1 MKHIFR
7 YLGVTLLLA
16 GIISACSPEK
26 ITHPSEAG
34 IPSATQIEPVISVD
48 QEINQVT
55 FALPAGTKGLIPVW
69 LFQDKTGDWTQ
80 YSAQNGLKKIFTT
93 AGDYSVRMHL
103 MNSNGMSPDFVQ
115 KTFHIDNTIMNF
127 DKYNTMLTGGSQK
140 EWRIDNSVAGHM
152 GCGPSG
158 TSGTEWWSANPD
170 DKKDWGVY
178 DNRMTFVLEGNVYQF
193 DPGAAGTIYVNTGIS
208 SEPYGS
214 HNTNDGNDYLY
225 PVEAQTAEWSWEVD
239 GEDLYLILPANT
251 YWPYYANV
259 DFIANPRFKVE
270 SISTKSADLVIDN
283 GEIAWHFTIT
293 SGAAEVKFNGFNYNH
308 EANLWK
314 PVDTEGAHSYSFFYA
329 PGWTQIADPEVSCA
343 GGKYTFSLPSATSE
357 QWQAQC
363 FIIPTTDLPL
373 SAATNYDF
381 SCILNSSTDIK
392 KVTLKLTDTTND
404 GNFLF
409 TENVNLTAFEDY
421 VFYLSDLPGI
431 DAAAVKMVFDFG
443 GNPDNTEVS
452 VSNIVLK
459 DHAIDDGT
467 VLPSVPEDP
476 VAGPEEYK
484 YDSEA
489 NLWKAADAAHSYSFF
504 YAPSWSQLPDPE
516 VENNG
521 NEYLLKL
528 PSATFAQWQAQ
539 FHIIPDNPVALES
552 SKSYDFSVV
561 LNSTTDIRAVTLKLT
576 ENGNDDN
583 FLFTENVNLTAFEDY
598 IFDLSDLPGIDAA
611 AVKMVFD
618 FGGNPDNTEISVSNI
633 VLKDHAIDDGTV
645 LPSVPEDPVAGPEE
659 YKYDSEANLWKAADA
674 AHSYSFFYAP
684 SWSQLPDP
692 EVENNGNEYLLKLPS
707 ATFAQW
713 QAQFHIIPDNP
724 VALESSKSYDFS
736 VVLNSTT
743 DIRAVTLK
751 LTENGNDDNFL
762 FTENVNLTA
771 FEDYI
776 FDLSDLPG
784 IDAAAVKMVF
794 DFGGNPDNTEVTI
807 KRIVLKD
814 HAIDDGTHK
823 GGASGENPG
832 GGLDTSGTDI
842 WDNAKVSYTWWYSM
856 ADWSGTLTPEIS
868 TISNGWKVV
877 IPAGI
882 GGSEWQGQTHFTLDA
897 PAYAAKKYDF
907 CVTLN
912 SSAACTCTVK
922 LAWEGNDKDHAFF
935 YDGNVALSAYEDFQY
950 IQSGVSPDADY
961 DKLALFIDLGRT
973 PAGAE
978 VEIKDIH
985 LYEH

>member
-314 PVDTEGAHSYSFFYA
+314 PVDAEGAHSYSFFYA

-618 FGGNPDNTEISVSNI
+618 FGGNPDNTE
-633 VLKDHAIDDGTV
+633 
-645 LPSVPEDPVAGPEE
+645 
-659 YKYDSEANLWKAADA
+659 
-674 AHSYSFFYAP
+674 
-684 SWSQLPDP
+684 
-692 EVENNGNEYLLKLPS
+692 
-707 ATFAQW
+707 
-713 QAQFHIIPDNP
+713 
-724 VALESSKSYDFS
+724 
-736 VVLNSTT
+736 
-743 DIRAVTLK
+743 
-751 LTENGNDDNFL
+751 
-762 FTENVNLTA
+762 
-771 FEDYI
+771 
-776 FDLSDLPG
+776 
-784 IDAAAVKMVF
+784 
-794 DFGGNPDNTEVTI
+794 VTI

-897 PAYAAKKYDF
+897 PASAAKKYDF

>member
-214 HNTNDGNDYLY
+214 HNTNDGKDYLY

-239 GEDLYLILPANT
+239 GEDLYLVLPANT

-314 PVDTEGAHSYSFFYA
+314 PVDAEGAHSYSFFYA

-467 VLPSVPEDP
+467 VLPSVPEEP

-504 YAPSWSQLPDPE
+504 YAPSWSQLPNPE

-539 FHIIPDNPVALES
+539 FHIIPDSPVALES

-561 LNSTTDIRAVTLKLT
+561 LNSTTDIKAVTLKLT

-583 FLFTENVNLTAFEDY
+583 FLFTENVNL
-598 IFDLSDLPGIDAA
+598 S
-611 AVKMVFD
+611 
-618 FGGNPDNTEISVSNI
+618 
-633 VLKDHAIDDGTV
+633 
-645 LPSVPEDPVAGPEE
+645 
-659 YKYDSEANLWKAADA
+659 
-674 AHSYSFFYAP
+674 
-684 SWSQLPDP
+684 
-692 EVENNGNEYLLKLPS
+692 
-707 ATFAQW
+707 
-713 QAQFHIIPDNP
+713 
-724 VALESSKSYDFS
+724 
-736 VVLNSTT
+736 
-743 DIRAVTLK
+743 
-751 LTENGNDDNFL
+751 
-762 FTENVNLTA
+762 A

-897 PAYAAKKYDF
+897 PASAAKKYDF

-922 LAWEGNDKDHAFF
+922 LAWEGNDTDHAFF

>member
-314 PVDTEGAHSYSFFYA
+314 PVDAEGAHSYSFFYA

-392 KVTLKLTDTTND
+392 KVTLKLTDTAND

-443 GNPDNTEVS
+443 GNPDNTEV
-452 VSNIVLK
+452 
-459 DHAIDDGT
+459 
-467 VLPSVPEDP
+467 
-476 VAGPEEYK
+476 
-484 YDSEA
+484 
-489 NLWKAADAAHSYSFF
+489 
-504 YAPSWSQLPDPE
+504 
-516 VENNG
+516 
-521 NEYLLKL
+521 
-528 PSATFAQWQAQ
+528 
-539 FHIIPDNPVALES
+539 
-552 SKSYDFSVV
+552 
-561 LNSTTDIRAVTLKLT
+561 
-576 ENGNDDN
+576 
-583 FLFTENVNLTAFEDY
+583 
-598 IFDLSDLPGIDAA
+598 
-611 AVKMVFD
+611 
-618 FGGNPDNTEISVSNI
+618 SVSNI

-897 PAYAAKKYDF
+897 PASAAKKYDF

-922 LAWEGNDKDHAFF
+922 LAWEGNDTDHAFF

>member
-214 HNTNDGNDYLY
+214 HNTNDGKDYLY

-314 PVDTEGAHSYSFFYA
+314 PVDAEGAHSYSFFYA

-392 KVTLKLTDTTND
+392 KVTLKLTDTAND

-467 VLPSVPEDP
+467 VLPSVPEEP

-583 FLFTENVNLTAFEDY
+583 FLFTENVNL
-598 IFDLSDLPGIDAA
+598 S
-611 AVKMVFD
+611 
-618 FGGNPDNTEISVSNI
+618 
-633 VLKDHAIDDGTV
+633 
-645 LPSVPEDPVAGPEE
+645 
-659 YKYDSEANLWKAADA
+659 
-674 AHSYSFFYAP
+674 
-684 SWSQLPDP
+684 
-692 EVENNGNEYLLKLPS
+692 
-707 ATFAQW
+707 
-713 QAQFHIIPDNP
+713 
-724 VALESSKSYDFS
+724 
-736 VVLNSTT
+736 
-743 DIRAVTLK
+743 
-751 LTENGNDDNFL
+751 
-762 FTENVNLTA
+762 A

-897 PAYAAKKYDF
+897 PASAAKKYDF

-922 LAWEGNDKDHAFF
+922 LAWEGNDTDHAFF

>member
-214 HNTNDGNDYLY
+214 HNTNDGKDYLY

-314 PVDTEGAHSYSFFYA
+314 PVDADGAHSYSFFYA

-443 GNPDNTEVS
+443 GNPDNTEIS

-467 VLPSVPEDP
+467 VLPSVPEEP

-489 NLWKAADAAHSYSFF
+489 NLWKAADAAHSYSFY
-504 YAPSWSQLPDPE
+504 YAPSWSQLPDPD
-516 VENNG
+516 VVNNG

-576 ENGNDDN
+576 D
-583 FLFTENVNLTAFEDY
+583 
-598 IFDLSDLPGIDAA
+598 
-611 AVKMVFD
+611 
-618 FGGNPDNTEISVSNI
+618 VS
-633 VLKDHAIDDGTV
+633 
-645 LPSVPEDPVAGPEE
+645 S
-659 YKYDSEANLWKAADA
+659 
-674 AHSYSFFYAP
+674 
-684 SWSQLPDP
+684 
-692 EVENNGNEYLLKLPS
+692 
-707 ATFAQW
+707 
-713 QAQFHIIPDNP
+713 
-724 VALESSKSYDFS
+724 
-736 VVLNSTT
+736 
-743 DIRAVTLK
+743 
-751 LTENGNDDNFL
+751 DDNFL

-823 GGASGENPG
+823 GGASGDNPG

-897 PAYAAKKYDF
+897 PASAAKKYDF

-912 SSAACTCTVK
+912 SSEACTCTVK
-922 LAWEGNDKDHAFF
+922 LAWEGNDTDHAFF
-935 YDGNVALSAYEDFQY
+935 YDGNVAVSAYEDFQY

>member
-392 KVTLKLTDTTND
+392 KVTLKLTDTAND

-576 ENGNDDN
+576 D
-583 FLFTENVNLTAFEDY
+583 
-598 IFDLSDLPGIDAA
+598 
-611 AVKMVFD
+611 
-618 FGGNPDNTEISVSNI
+618 VS
-633 VLKDHAIDDGTV
+633 
-645 LPSVPEDPVAGPEE
+645 S
-659 YKYDSEANLWKAADA
+659 
-674 AHSYSFFYAP
+674 
-684 SWSQLPDP
+684 
-692 EVENNGNEYLLKLPS
+692 
-707 ATFAQW
+707 
-713 QAQFHIIPDNP
+713 
-724 VALESSKSYDFS
+724 
-736 VVLNSTT
+736 
-743 DIRAVTLK
+743 
-751 LTENGNDDNFL
+751 DDNFL

-897 PAYAAKKYDF
+897 PASAAKKYDF

-912 SSAACTCTVK
+912 SSAACTCSVK

>member
-214 HNTNDGNDYLY
+214 HNTNDGKDYLY

-314 PVDTEGAHSYSFFYA
+314 PVDAEGAHSYSFFYA

-467 VLPSVPEDP
+467 VLPSVPEEP

-516 VENNG
+516 LANNG

-539 FHIIPDNPVALES
+539 FHIIPDS
-552 SKSYDFSVV
+552 
-561 LNSTTDIRAVTLKLT
+561 
-576 ENGNDDN
+576 
-583 FLFTENVNLTAFEDY
+583 
-598 IFDLSDLPGIDAA
+598 
-611 AVKMVFD
+611 
-618 FGGNPDNTEISVSNI
+618 
-633 VLKDHAIDDGTV
+633 
-645 LPSVPEDPVAGPEE
+645 
-659 YKYDSEANLWKAADA
+659 
-674 AHSYSFFYAP
+674 
-684 SWSQLPDP
+684 
-692 EVENNGNEYLLKLPS
+692 
-707 ATFAQW
+707 
-713 QAQFHIIPDNP
+713 P

-897 PAYAAKKYDF
+897 PASAAKKYDF

-922 LAWEGNDKDHAFF
+922 LAWEGNDTDHAFF

>member
-314 PVDTEGAHSYSFFYA
+314 PVDAEGAHSYSFFYA

-392 KVTLKLTDTTND
+392 KVTLKLTDTAND

-467 VLPSVPEDP
+467 VLPSVPEEP

-489 NLWKAADAAHSYSFF
+489 NLWKAADGAHSCTFF
-504 YAPSWSQLPDPE
+504 YAPSWNQLPDPE
-516 VENNG
+516 LANNG

-583 FLFTENVNLTAFEDY
+583 FLFTENVNL
-598 IFDLSDLPGIDAA
+598 S
-611 AVKMVFD
+611 
-618 FGGNPDNTEISVSNI
+618 
-633 VLKDHAIDDGTV
+633 
-645 LPSVPEDPVAGPEE
+645 
-659 YKYDSEANLWKAADA
+659 
-674 AHSYSFFYAP
+674 
-684 SWSQLPDP
+684 
-692 EVENNGNEYLLKLPS
+692 
-707 ATFAQW
+707 
-713 QAQFHIIPDNP
+713 
-724 VALESSKSYDFS
+724 
-736 VVLNSTT
+736 
-743 DIRAVTLK
+743 
-751 LTENGNDDNFL
+751 
-762 FTENVNLTA
+762 A

>member
-314 PVDTEGAHSYSFFYA
+314 PVDAEGAHSYSFFYA

-363 FIIPTTDLPL
+363 FIIPTADLPL

-392 KVTLKLTDTTND
+392 KVTLKLTDTAND

-539 FHIIPDNPVALES
+539 FFIIPDNPVALES

-576 ENGNDDN
+576 D
-583 FLFTENVNLTAFEDY
+583 
-598 IFDLSDLPGIDAA
+598 
-611 AVKMVFD
+611 
-618 FGGNPDNTEISVSNI
+618 VS
-633 VLKDHAIDDGTV
+633 
-645 LPSVPEDPVAGPEE
+645 S
-659 YKYDSEANLWKAADA
+659 
-674 AHSYSFFYAP
+674 
-684 SWSQLPDP
+684 
-692 EVENNGNEYLLKLPS
+692 
-707 ATFAQW
+707 
-713 QAQFHIIPDNP
+713 
-724 VALESSKSYDFS
+724 
-736 VVLNSTT
+736 
-743 DIRAVTLK
+743 
-751 LTENGNDDNFL
+751 DDNFL

-842 WDNAKVSYTWWYSM
+842 WDNAKVGYTWWYSM

-897 PAYAAKKYDF
+897 PASAAKKYDF

>member
-314 PVDTEGAHSYSFFYA
+314 PVDAEGAHSYSFFYA

-392 KVTLKLTDTTND
+392 KVTLKLTDTAND

-431 DAAAVKMVFDFG
+431 DAATVKMVFDFG

-489 NLWKAADAAHSYSFF
+489 NLWKAADAAHSC
-504 YAPSWSQLPDPE
+504 
-516 VENNG
+516 
-521 NEYLLKL
+521 
-528 PSATFAQWQAQ
+528 T
-539 FHIIPDNPVALES
+539 
-552 SKSYDFSVV
+552 
-561 LNSTTDIRAVTLKLT
+561 
-576 ENGNDDN
+576 
-583 FLFTENVNLTAFEDY
+583 
-598 IFDLSDLPGIDAA
+598 
-611 AVKMVFD
+611 
-618 FGGNPDNTEISVSNI
+618 
-633 VLKDHAIDDGTV
+633 
-645 LPSVPEDPVAGPEE
+645 
-659 YKYDSEANLWKAADA
+659 
-674 AHSYSFFYAP
+674 FFYAP

-842 WDNAKVSYTWWYSM
+842 WDNSKVSYTWWYSM

-897 PAYAAKKYDF
+897 PASAAKKYDF

-912 SSAACTCTVK
+912 SSAACTCSVK

>member
-314 PVDTEGAHSYSFFYA
+314 PVDAEGAHSYSFFYA

-443 GNPDNTEVS
+443 GNPDNTE
-452 VSNIVLK
+452 
-459 DHAIDDGT
+459 
-467 VLPSVPEDP
+467 
-476 VAGPEEYK
+476 
-484 YDSEA
+484 
-489 NLWKAADAAHSYSFF
+489 
-504 YAPSWSQLPDPE
+504 
-516 VENNG
+516 
-521 NEYLLKL
+521 
-528 PSATFAQWQAQ
+528 
-539 FHIIPDNPVALES
+539 
-552 SKSYDFSVV
+552 
-561 LNSTTDIRAVTLKLT
+561 
-576 ENGNDDN
+576 
-583 FLFTENVNLTAFEDY
+583 
-598 IFDLSDLPGIDAA
+598 
-611 AVKMVFD
+611 
-618 FGGNPDNTEISVSNI
+618 ISVSNI

-684 SWSQLPDP
+684 SWSQLPNP

-751 LTENGNDDNFL
+751 LTDVSSDDNFL

-897 PAYAAKKYDF
+897 PASAAKKYDF

-922 LAWEGNDKDHAFF
+922 LAWEGNDTDHAFF

>member
-314 PVDTEGAHSYSFFYA
+314 PVDAEGAHSYSFFYA

-392 KVTLKLTDTTND
+392 KVTLKLTDTAND

-467 VLPSVPEDP
+467 VLPSVPEEP

-489 NLWKAADAAHSYSFF
+489 NLWKAADGAHSCTFF
-504 YAPSWSQLPDPE
+504 YAPSWNQLPDPE
-516 VENNG
+516 LANNG

-561 LNSTTDIRAVTLKLT
+561 LNSTTDIK
-576 ENGNDDN
+576 
-583 FLFTENVNLTAFEDY
+583 
-598 IFDLSDLPGIDAA
+598 
-611 AVKMVFD
+611 
-618 FGGNPDNTEISVSNI
+618 
-633 VLKDHAIDDGTV
+633 
-645 LPSVPEDPVAGPEE
+645 
-659 YKYDSEANLWKAADA
+659 
-674 AHSYSFFYAP
+674 
-684 SWSQLPDP
+684 
-692 EVENNGNEYLLKLPS
+692 
-707 ATFAQW
+707 
-713 QAQFHIIPDNP
+713 
-724 VALESSKSYDFS
+724 
-736 VVLNSTT
+736 
-743 DIRAVTLK
+743 AVTLK

-823 GGASGENPG
+823 GAASGENPG

-897 PAYAAKKYDF
+897 PASAAKKYDF

-912 SSAACTCTVK
+912 SSAACTCSVK

>member
-239 GEDLYLILPANT
+239 GEDLYLVLPANT

-314 PVDTEGAHSYSFFYA
+314 PVDAEGAHSYSFFYA

-467 VLPSVPEDP
+467 VLPSVPEEP

-528 PSATFAQWQAQ
+528 PSATFAQWQSQ

-583 FLFTENVNLTAFEDY
+583 FLFTENVNL
-598 IFDLSDLPGIDAA
+598 S
-611 AVKMVFD
+611 
-618 FGGNPDNTEISVSNI
+618 
-633 VLKDHAIDDGTV
+633 
-645 LPSVPEDPVAGPEE
+645 
-659 YKYDSEANLWKAADA
+659 
-674 AHSYSFFYAP
+674 
-684 SWSQLPDP
+684 
-692 EVENNGNEYLLKLPS
+692 
-707 ATFAQW
+707 
-713 QAQFHIIPDNP
+713 
-724 VALESSKSYDFS
+724 
-736 VVLNSTT
+736 
-743 DIRAVTLK
+743 
-751 LTENGNDDNFL
+751 
-762 FTENVNLTA
+762 A

-897 PAYAAKKYDF
+897 PASAAKKYDF

>member
-443 GNPDNTEVS
+443 GNPDNTE
-452 VSNIVLK
+452 
-459 DHAIDDGT
+459 
-467 VLPSVPEDP
+467 
-476 VAGPEEYK
+476 
-484 YDSEA
+484 
-489 NLWKAADAAHSYSFF
+489 
-504 YAPSWSQLPDPE
+504 
-516 VENNG
+516 
-521 NEYLLKL
+521 
-528 PSATFAQWQAQ
+528 
-539 FHIIPDNPVALES
+539 
-552 SKSYDFSVV
+552 
-561 LNSTTDIRAVTLKLT
+561 
-576 ENGNDDN
+576 
-583 FLFTENVNLTAFEDY
+583 
-598 IFDLSDLPGIDAA
+598 
-611 AVKMVFD
+611 
-618 FGGNPDNTEISVSNI
+618 ISVSNI

-684 SWSQLPDP
+684 SWSQIPNP

-713 QAQFHIIPDNP
+713 QAQFHIIPDSP

-897 PAYAAKKYDF
+897 PASAAKKYDF

>member
-314 PVDTEGAHSYSFFYA
+314 PVDAEGAHSYSFFYA

-467 VLPSVPEDP
+467 VLPSVPEEP

-539 FHIIPDNPVALES
+539 F
-552 SKSYDFSVV
+552 F
-561 LNSTTDIRAVTLKLT
+561 
-576 ENGNDDN
+576 
-583 FLFTENVNLTAFEDY
+583 
-598 IFDLSDLPGIDAA
+598 
-611 AVKMVFD
+611 
-618 FGGNPDNTEISVSNI
+618 
-633 VLKDHAIDDGTV
+633 
-645 LPSVPEDPVAGPEE
+645 
-659 YKYDSEANLWKAADA
+659 
-674 AHSYSFFYAP
+674 
-684 SWSQLPDP
+684 
-692 EVENNGNEYLLKLPS
+692 
-707 ATFAQW
+707 
-713 QAQFHIIPDNP
+713 IIPDNP

-897 PAYAAKKYDF
+897 PASAAKKYDF

-912 SSAACTCTVK
+912 SSAACTCSVK

>member
-214 HNTNDGNDYLY
+214 HNTNDGKDYLY

-314 PVDTEGAHSYSFFYA
+314 PVDAEGAHSYSFFYA

-443 GNPDNTEVS
+443 GNPDNTEIS

-467 VLPSVPEDP
+467 VLPSVPEEP

-504 YAPSWSQLPDPE
+504 YAPSWNQLP
-516 VENNG
+516 N
-521 NEYLLKL
+521 
-528 PSATFAQWQAQ
+528 
-539 FHIIPDNPVALES
+539 
-552 SKSYDFSVV
+552 
-561 LNSTTDIRAVTLKLT
+561 
-576 ENGNDDN
+576 
-583 FLFTENVNLTAFEDY
+583 
-598 IFDLSDLPGIDAA
+598 
-611 AVKMVFD
+611 
-618 FGGNPDNTEISVSNI
+618 
-633 VLKDHAIDDGTV
+633 
-645 LPSVPEDPVAGPEE
+645 
-659 YKYDSEANLWKAADA
+659 
-674 AHSYSFFYAP
+674 
-684 SWSQLPDP
+684 P

-897 PAYAAKKYDF
+897 PASAAKKYDF

>member
-214 HNTNDGNDYLY
+214 HNTNDGKDYLY

-314 PVDTEGAHSYSFFYA
+314 PVDAEGAHSYSFFYA

-392 KVTLKLTDTTND
+392 KVTLKLTDTAND

-539 FHIIPDNPVALES
+539 FFIIPDNPVALES

-576 ENGNDDN
+576 D
-583 FLFTENVNLTAFEDY
+583 
-598 IFDLSDLPGIDAA
+598 
-611 AVKMVFD
+611 
-618 FGGNPDNTEISVSNI
+618 VS
-633 VLKDHAIDDGTV
+633 
-645 LPSVPEDPVAGPEE
+645 S
-659 YKYDSEANLWKAADA
+659 
-674 AHSYSFFYAP
+674 
-684 SWSQLPDP
+684 
-692 EVENNGNEYLLKLPS
+692 
-707 ATFAQW
+707 
-713 QAQFHIIPDNP
+713 
-724 VALESSKSYDFS
+724 
-736 VVLNSTT
+736 
-743 DIRAVTLK
+743 
-751 LTENGNDDNFL
+751 DDNFL

-897 PAYAAKKYDF
+897 PASAAKKYDF

>member
-214 HNTNDGNDYLY
+214 HNTNDGKDYLY

-539 FHIIPDNPVALES
+539 FFIIPDNPVALES

-576 ENGNDDN
+576 D
-583 FLFTENVNLTAFEDY
+583 
-598 IFDLSDLPGIDAA
+598 
-611 AVKMVFD
+611 
-618 FGGNPDNTEISVSNI
+618 VS
-633 VLKDHAIDDGTV
+633 
-645 LPSVPEDPVAGPEE
+645 S
-659 YKYDSEANLWKAADA
+659 
-674 AHSYSFFYAP
+674 
-684 SWSQLPDP
+684 
-692 EVENNGNEYLLKLPS
+692 
-707 ATFAQW
+707 
-713 QAQFHIIPDNP
+713 
-724 VALESSKSYDFS
+724 
-736 VVLNSTT
+736 
-743 DIRAVTLK
+743 
-751 LTENGNDDNFL
+751 DDNFL

-897 PAYAAKKYDF
+897 PASAAKKYDF

-912 SSAACTCTVK
+912 SSAACTCSVK

>member
-214 HNTNDGNDYLY
+214 HNTNDGKDYLY

-314 PVDTEGAHSYSFFYA
+314 PVDAEGAHSYSFFYA

-539 FHIIPDNPVALES
+539 FHIIPDSPVALES

-576 ENGNDDN
+576 D
-583 FLFTENVNLTAFEDY
+583 
-598 IFDLSDLPGIDAA
+598 
-611 AVKMVFD
+611 
-618 FGGNPDNTEISVSNI
+618 VS
-633 VLKDHAIDDGTV
+633 
-645 LPSVPEDPVAGPEE
+645 S
-659 YKYDSEANLWKAADA
+659 
-674 AHSYSFFYAP
+674 
-684 SWSQLPDP
+684 
-692 EVENNGNEYLLKLPS
+692 
-707 ATFAQW
+707 
-713 QAQFHIIPDNP
+713 
-724 VALESSKSYDFS
+724 
-736 VVLNSTT
+736 
-743 DIRAVTLK
+743 
-751 LTENGNDDNFL
+751 DDNFL

-897 PAYAAKKYDF
+897 PASAAKKYDF

-922 LAWEGNDKDHAFF
+922 LAWEGNDTDHAFF

>member
-314 PVDTEGAHSYSFFYA
+314 PVDAEGAHSYSFFYA

-443 GNPDNTEVS
+443 GNPDNTEIS

-516 VENNG
+516 LANNG

-583 FLFTENVNLTAFEDY
+583 FLFTENVNL
-598 IFDLSDLPGIDAA
+598 S
-611 AVKMVFD
+611 
-618 FGGNPDNTEISVSNI
+618 
-633 VLKDHAIDDGTV
+633 
-645 LPSVPEDPVAGPEE
+645 
-659 YKYDSEANLWKAADA
+659 
-674 AHSYSFFYAP
+674 
-684 SWSQLPDP
+684 
-692 EVENNGNEYLLKLPS
+692 
-707 ATFAQW
+707 
-713 QAQFHIIPDNP
+713 
-724 VALESSKSYDFS
+724 
-736 VVLNSTT
+736 
-743 DIRAVTLK
+743 
-751 LTENGNDDNFL
+751 
-762 FTENVNLTA
+762 A

-897 PAYAAKKYDF
+897 PASAAKKYDF

>member
-214 HNTNDGNDYLY
+214 HNTNDGKDYLY

-314 PVDTEGAHSYSFFYA
+314 PVDADGAHSYSFFYA

-443 GNPDNTEVS
+443 GNPDNTEV
-452 VSNIVLK
+452 
-459 DHAIDDGT
+459 
-467 VLPSVPEDP
+467 
-476 VAGPEEYK
+476 
-484 YDSEA
+484 
-489 NLWKAADAAHSYSFF
+489 
-504 YAPSWSQLPDPE
+504 
-516 VENNG
+516 
-521 NEYLLKL
+521 
-528 PSATFAQWQAQ
+528 
-539 FHIIPDNPVALES
+539 
-552 SKSYDFSVV
+552 
-561 LNSTTDIRAVTLKLT
+561 
-576 ENGNDDN
+576 
-583 FLFTENVNLTAFEDY
+583 
-598 IFDLSDLPGIDAA
+598 
-611 AVKMVFD
+611 
-618 FGGNPDNTEISVSNI
+618 
-633 VLKDHAIDDGTV
+633 
-645 LPSVPEDPVAGPEE
+645 
-659 YKYDSEANLWKAADA
+659 
-674 AHSYSFFYAP
+674 
-684 SWSQLPDP
+684 
-692 EVENNGNEYLLKLPS
+692 
-707 ATFAQW
+707 
-713 QAQFHIIPDNP
+713 
-724 VALESSKSYDFS
+724 
-736 VVLNSTT
+736 
-743 DIRAVTLK
+743 
-751 LTENGNDDNFL
+751 
-762 FTENVNLTA
+762 
-771 FEDYI
+771 
-776 FDLSDLPG
+776 
-784 IDAAAVKMVF
+784 
-794 DFGGNPDNTEVTI
+794 TI

-897 PAYAAKKYDF
+897 PASAAKKYDF

>member
-214 HNTNDGNDYLY
+214 HNTNDGKDYLY

-314 PVDTEGAHSYSFFYA
+314 PVDAEGAHSYSFFYA

-467 VLPSVPEDP
+467 VLPSVPEEP

-489 NLWKAADAAHSYSFF
+489 NLWKAADGAHSCTFF
-504 YAPSWSQLPDPE
+504 YAPSWNQLPDPE
-516 VENNG
+516 LANNG

-539 FHIIPDNPVALES
+539 FHIIPDS
-552 SKSYDFSVV
+552 
-561 LNSTTDIRAVTLKLT
+561 
-576 ENGNDDN
+576 
-583 FLFTENVNLTAFEDY
+583 
-598 IFDLSDLPGIDAA
+598 
-611 AVKMVFD
+611 
-618 FGGNPDNTEISVSNI
+618 
-633 VLKDHAIDDGTV
+633 
-645 LPSVPEDPVAGPEE
+645 
-659 YKYDSEANLWKAADA
+659 
-674 AHSYSFFYAP
+674 
-684 SWSQLPDP
+684 
-692 EVENNGNEYLLKLPS
+692 
-707 ATFAQW
+707 
-713 QAQFHIIPDNP
+713 P

-897 PAYAAKKYDF
+897 PASAAKKYDF

-912 SSAACTCTVK
+912 SSAACTCSVK

>member
-214 HNTNDGNDYLY
+214 HNTNDGKDYLY

-314 PVDTEGAHSYSFFYA
+314 PVDAEGAHSYSFFYA

-539 FHIIPDNPVALES
+539 FFIIPDNPVALES

-576 ENGNDDN
+576 D
-583 FLFTENVNLTAFEDY
+583 
-598 IFDLSDLPGIDAA
+598 
-611 AVKMVFD
+611 
-618 FGGNPDNTEISVSNI
+618 VS
-633 VLKDHAIDDGTV
+633 
-645 LPSVPEDPVAGPEE
+645 S
-659 YKYDSEANLWKAADA
+659 
-674 AHSYSFFYAP
+674 
-684 SWSQLPDP
+684 
-692 EVENNGNEYLLKLPS
+692 
-707 ATFAQW
+707 
-713 QAQFHIIPDNP
+713 
-724 VALESSKSYDFS
+724 
-736 VVLNSTT
+736 
-743 DIRAVTLK
+743 
-751 LTENGNDDNFL
+751 DDNFL

-897 PAYAAKKYDF
+897 PASAAKKYDF

-912 SSAACTCTVK
+912 SSAACTCSVK

>member
-314 PVDTEGAHSYSFFYA
+314 PVDAEGAHSYSFFYA

-443 GNPDNTEVS
+443 GNPDNTE
-452 VSNIVLK
+452 
-459 DHAIDDGT
+459 
-467 VLPSVPEDP
+467 
-476 VAGPEEYK
+476 
-484 YDSEA
+484 
-489 NLWKAADAAHSYSFF
+489 
-504 YAPSWSQLPDPE
+504 
-516 VENNG
+516 
-521 NEYLLKL
+521 
-528 PSATFAQWQAQ
+528 
-539 FHIIPDNPVALES
+539 
-552 SKSYDFSVV
+552 
-561 LNSTTDIRAVTLKLT
+561 
-576 ENGNDDN
+576 
-583 FLFTENVNLTAFEDY
+583 
-598 IFDLSDLPGIDAA
+598 
-611 AVKMVFD
+611 
-618 FGGNPDNTEISVSNI
+618 ISVSNI

-692 EVENNGNEYLLKLPS
+692 ELANNGNEYLLKLPS

-713 QAQFHIIPDNP
+713 QAQFHIIPDSP

-743 DIRAVTLK
+743 DIKAVTLK

-762 FTENVNLTA
+762 FTENVNLSA

-897 PAYAAKKYDF
+897 PASAAKKYDF

-912 SSAACTCTVK
+912 SSAACTCSVK

>member
-314 PVDTEGAHSYSFFYA
+314 PVDAEGAHSYSFFYA

-392 KVTLKLTDTTND
+392 KVTLKLTDTAND

-421 VFYLSDLPGI
+421 VFY
-431 DAAAVKMVFDFG
+431 
-443 GNPDNTEVS
+443 
-452 VSNIVLK
+452 
-459 DHAIDDGT
+459 
-467 VLPSVPEDP
+467 
-476 VAGPEEYK
+476 
-484 YDSEA
+484 
-489 NLWKAADAAHSYSFF
+489 
-504 YAPSWSQLPDPE
+504 
-516 VENNG
+516 
-521 NEYLLKL
+521 
-528 PSATFAQWQAQ
+528 
-539 FHIIPDNPVALES
+539 
-552 SKSYDFSVV
+552 
-561 LNSTTDIRAVTLKLT
+561 
-576 ENGNDDN
+576 
-583 FLFTENVNLTAFEDY
+583 
-598 IFDLSDLPGIDAA
+598 
-611 AVKMVFD
+611 
-618 FGGNPDNTEISVSNI
+618 
-633 VLKDHAIDDGTV
+633 
-645 LPSVPEDPVAGPEE
+645 
-659 YKYDSEANLWKAADA
+659 
-674 AHSYSFFYAP
+674 
-684 SWSQLPDP
+684 
-692 EVENNGNEYLLKLPS
+692 
-707 ATFAQW
+707 
-713 QAQFHIIPDNP
+713 
-724 VALESSKSYDFS
+724 
-736 VVLNSTT
+736 
-743 DIRAVTLK
+743 
-751 LTENGNDDNFL
+751 
-762 FTENVNLTA
+762 
-771 FEDYI
+771 
-776 FDLSDLPG
+776 LSDLPG

-897 PAYAAKKYDF
+897 PASAAKKYDF

-912 SSAACTCTVK
+912 SSAACTCSVK

>member
-214 HNTNDGNDYLY
+214 HNTNDGKDYLY

-314 PVDTEGAHSYSFFYA
+314 PVDAEGAHSYSFFYA

-443 GNPDNTEVS
+443 GNPDNTE
-452 VSNIVLK
+452 
-459 DHAIDDGT
+459 
-467 VLPSVPEDP
+467 
-476 VAGPEEYK
+476 
-484 YDSEA
+484 
-489 NLWKAADAAHSYSFF
+489 
-504 YAPSWSQLPDPE
+504 
-516 VENNG
+516 
-521 NEYLLKL
+521 
-528 PSATFAQWQAQ
+528 
-539 FHIIPDNPVALES
+539 
-552 SKSYDFSVV
+552 
-561 LNSTTDIRAVTLKLT
+561 
-576 ENGNDDN
+576 
-583 FLFTENVNLTAFEDY
+583 
-598 IFDLSDLPGIDAA
+598 
-611 AVKMVFD
+611 
-618 FGGNPDNTEISVSNI
+618 ISVSNI

-713 QAQFHIIPDNP
+713 QAQFFIIPDNP

-751 LTENGNDDNFL
+751 LTDVSSDDNFL

-897 PAYAAKKYDF
+897 PASAAKKYDF

-922 LAWEGNDKDHAFF
+922 LAWEGNDTDHAFF

>member
-314 PVDTEGAHSYSFFYA
+314 PVDAEGAHSYSFFYA

-343 GGKYTFSLPSATSE
+343 SGKYTFSLPSATSE

-504 YAPSWSQLPDPE
+504 YAPSWSQLPNPE

-539 FHIIPDNPVALES
+539 FFIIPDNPVALES

-576 ENGNDDN
+576 D
-583 FLFTENVNLTAFEDY
+583 
-598 IFDLSDLPGIDAA
+598 
-611 AVKMVFD
+611 
-618 FGGNPDNTEISVSNI
+618 VS
-633 VLKDHAIDDGTV
+633 
-645 LPSVPEDPVAGPEE
+645 S
-659 YKYDSEANLWKAADA
+659 
-674 AHSYSFFYAP
+674 
-684 SWSQLPDP
+684 
-692 EVENNGNEYLLKLPS
+692 
-707 ATFAQW
+707 
-713 QAQFHIIPDNP
+713 
-724 VALESSKSYDFS
+724 
-736 VVLNSTT
+736 
-743 DIRAVTLK
+743 
-751 LTENGNDDNFL
+751 DDNFL

-897 PAYAAKKYDF
+897 PASAAKKYDF

-922 LAWEGNDKDHAFF
+922 LAWEGNDTDHAFF

>member
-314 PVDTEGAHSYSFFYA
+314 PVDAEGAHSYSFFYA

-431 DAAAVKMVFDFG
+431 DAATVKMVFDFG

-539 FHIIPDNPVALES
+539 FFIIPDNPVALES

-561 LNSTTDIRAVTLKLT
+561 LNSTTDIK
-576 ENGNDDN
+576 
-583 FLFTENVNLTAFEDY
+583 
-598 IFDLSDLPGIDAA
+598 
-611 AVKMVFD
+611 
-618 FGGNPDNTEISVSNI
+618 
-633 VLKDHAIDDGTV
+633 
-645 LPSVPEDPVAGPEE
+645 
-659 YKYDSEANLWKAADA
+659 
-674 AHSYSFFYAP
+674 
-684 SWSQLPDP
+684 
-692 EVENNGNEYLLKLPS
+692 
-707 ATFAQW
+707 
-713 QAQFHIIPDNP
+713 
-724 VALESSKSYDFS
+724 
-736 VVLNSTT
+736 
-743 DIRAVTLK
+743 AVTLK

-897 PAYAAKKYDF
+897 PASAAKKYDF

-922 LAWEGNDKDHAFF
+922 LAWEGNDTDHAFF

>member
-539 FHIIPDNPVALES
+539 FHIIPDSPVALES

-583 FLFTENVNLTAFEDY
+583 FLFTENVNL
-598 IFDLSDLPGIDAA
+598 S
-611 AVKMVFD
+611 
-618 FGGNPDNTEISVSNI
+618 
-633 VLKDHAIDDGTV
+633 
-645 LPSVPEDPVAGPEE
+645 
-659 YKYDSEANLWKAADA
+659 
-674 AHSYSFFYAP
+674 
-684 SWSQLPDP
+684 
-692 EVENNGNEYLLKLPS
+692 
-707 ATFAQW
+707 
-713 QAQFHIIPDNP
+713 
-724 VALESSKSYDFS
+724 
-736 VVLNSTT
+736 
-743 DIRAVTLK
+743 
-751 LTENGNDDNFL
+751 
-762 FTENVNLTA
+762 A

-897 PAYAAKKYDF
+897 PASAAKKYDF

>member
-214 HNTNDGNDYLY
+214 HNTNDGKDYLY

-314 PVDTEGAHSYSFFYA
+314 PVDAEGAHSYSFFYA

-443 GNPDNTEVS
+443 GNPDNTE
-452 VSNIVLK
+452 
-459 DHAIDDGT
+459 
-467 VLPSVPEDP
+467 
-476 VAGPEEYK
+476 
-484 YDSEA
+484 
-489 NLWKAADAAHSYSFF
+489 
-504 YAPSWSQLPDPE
+504 
-516 VENNG
+516 
-521 NEYLLKL
+521 
-528 PSATFAQWQAQ
+528 
-539 FHIIPDNPVALES
+539 
-552 SKSYDFSVV
+552 
-561 LNSTTDIRAVTLKLT
+561 
-576 ENGNDDN
+576 
-583 FLFTENVNLTAFEDY
+583 
-598 IFDLSDLPGIDAA
+598 
-611 AVKMVFD
+611 
-618 FGGNPDNTEISVSNI
+618 ISVSNI

-684 SWSQLPDP
+684 SWSQIPNP

-713 QAQFHIIPDNP
+713 QAQFFIIPDNP

-751 LTENGNDDNFL
+751 LTDVSSDDNFL

-897 PAYAAKKYDF
+897 PASAAKKYDF

-922 LAWEGNDKDHAFF
+922 LAWEGNDTDHAFF

>member
-214 HNTNDGNDYLY
+214 HNTNDGKDYLY

-392 KVTLKLTDTTND
+392 KVTLKLTDTAND

-504 YAPSWSQLPDPE
+504 YAPSWSQIPNPE

-561 LNSTTDIRAVTLKLT
+561 LNSTTDIK
-576 ENGNDDN
+576 
-583 FLFTENVNLTAFEDY
+583 
-598 IFDLSDLPGIDAA
+598 
-611 AVKMVFD
+611 
-618 FGGNPDNTEISVSNI
+618 
-633 VLKDHAIDDGTV
+633 
-645 LPSVPEDPVAGPEE
+645 
-659 YKYDSEANLWKAADA
+659 
-674 AHSYSFFYAP
+674 
-684 SWSQLPDP
+684 
-692 EVENNGNEYLLKLPS
+692 
-707 ATFAQW
+707 
-713 QAQFHIIPDNP
+713 
-724 VALESSKSYDFS
+724 
-736 VVLNSTT
+736 
-743 DIRAVTLK
+743 AVTLK

-897 PAYAAKKYDF
+897 PASAAKKYDF

-912 SSAACTCTVK
+912 SSAACTCSVK

>member
-214 HNTNDGNDYLY
+214 HNTNDGKDYLY

-314 PVDTEGAHSYSFFYA
+314 PVDAEGAHSYSFFYA

-443 GNPDNTEVS
+443 GNPDNTE
-452 VSNIVLK
+452 
-459 DHAIDDGT
+459 
-467 VLPSVPEDP
+467 
-476 VAGPEEYK
+476 
-484 YDSEA
+484 
-489 NLWKAADAAHSYSFF
+489 
-504 YAPSWSQLPDPE
+504 
-516 VENNG
+516 
-521 NEYLLKL
+521 
-528 PSATFAQWQAQ
+528 
-539 FHIIPDNPVALES
+539 
-552 SKSYDFSVV
+552 
-561 LNSTTDIRAVTLKLT
+561 
-576 ENGNDDN
+576 
-583 FLFTENVNLTAFEDY
+583 
-598 IFDLSDLPGIDAA
+598 
-611 AVKMVFD
+611 
-618 FGGNPDNTEISVSNI
+618 ISVSNI

-684 SWSQLPDP
+684 SWSQLPNP

-751 LTENGNDDNFL
+751 LTDVSSDDNFL
-762 FTENVNLTA
+762 FTENVNLSA

-897 PAYAAKKYDF
+897 PASAAKKYDF

-935 YDGNVALSAYEDFQY
+935 YDGNVAMSAYEDFQY

>member
-214 HNTNDGNDYLY
+214 HNTNDGKDYLY

-314 PVDTEGAHSYSFFYA
+314 PVDAEGAHSYSFFYA

-443 GNPDNTEVS
+443 GNPDNTE
-452 VSNIVLK
+452 
-459 DHAIDDGT
+459 
-467 VLPSVPEDP
+467 
-476 VAGPEEYK
+476 
-484 YDSEA
+484 
-489 NLWKAADAAHSYSFF
+489 
-504 YAPSWSQLPDPE
+504 
-516 VENNG
+516 
-521 NEYLLKL
+521 
-528 PSATFAQWQAQ
+528 
-539 FHIIPDNPVALES
+539 
-552 SKSYDFSVV
+552 
-561 LNSTTDIRAVTLKLT
+561 
-576 ENGNDDN
+576 
-583 FLFTENVNLTAFEDY
+583 
-598 IFDLSDLPGIDAA
+598 
-611 AVKMVFD
+611 
-618 FGGNPDNTEISVSNI
+618 ISVSNI

-713 QAQFHIIPDNP
+713 QAQFFIIPDNP

-751 LTENGNDDNFL
+751 LTDVSSDDNFL

-897 PAYAAKKYDF
+897 PASAAKKYDF

>member
-214 HNTNDGNDYLY
+214 HNTNDGKDYLY

-314 PVDTEGAHSYSFFYA
+314 PVDAEGAHSYSFFYA

-504 YAPSWSQLPDPE
+504 YAPSWSQLPNPE

-576 ENGNDDN
+576 D
-583 FLFTENVNLTAFEDY
+583 
-598 IFDLSDLPGIDAA
+598 
-611 AVKMVFD
+611 
-618 FGGNPDNTEISVSNI
+618 VS
-633 VLKDHAIDDGTV
+633 
-645 LPSVPEDPVAGPEE
+645 S
-659 YKYDSEANLWKAADA
+659 
-674 AHSYSFFYAP
+674 
-684 SWSQLPDP
+684 
-692 EVENNGNEYLLKLPS
+692 
-707 ATFAQW
+707 
-713 QAQFHIIPDNP
+713 
-724 VALESSKSYDFS
+724 
-736 VVLNSTT
+736 
-743 DIRAVTLK
+743 
-751 LTENGNDDNFL
+751 DDNFL

-897 PAYAAKKYDF
+897 PASAAKKYDF

>member
-214 HNTNDGNDYLY
+214 HNTNDGKDYLY

-314 PVDTEGAHSYSFFYA
+314 PVDAEGAHSYSFFYA

-561 LNSTTDIRAVTLKLT
+561 LNSTTDIK
-576 ENGNDDN
+576 
-583 FLFTENVNLTAFEDY
+583 
-598 IFDLSDLPGIDAA
+598 
-611 AVKMVFD
+611 
-618 FGGNPDNTEISVSNI
+618 
-633 VLKDHAIDDGTV
+633 
-645 LPSVPEDPVAGPEE
+645 
-659 YKYDSEANLWKAADA
+659 
-674 AHSYSFFYAP
+674 
-684 SWSQLPDP
+684 
-692 EVENNGNEYLLKLPS
+692 
-707 ATFAQW
+707 
-713 QAQFHIIPDNP
+713 
-724 VALESSKSYDFS
+724 
-736 VVLNSTT
+736 
-743 DIRAVTLK
+743 AVTLK

-897 PAYAAKKYDF
+897 PASAAKKYDF

-922 LAWEGNDKDHAFF
+922 LAWEGNDTDHAFF

>member
-443 GNPDNTEVS
+443 GNPDNTE
-452 VSNIVLK
+452 
-459 DHAIDDGT
+459 
-467 VLPSVPEDP
+467 
-476 VAGPEEYK
+476 
-484 YDSEA
+484 
-489 NLWKAADAAHSYSFF
+489 
-504 YAPSWSQLPDPE
+504 
-516 VENNG
+516 
-521 NEYLLKL
+521 
-528 PSATFAQWQAQ
+528 
-539 FHIIPDNPVALES
+539 
-552 SKSYDFSVV
+552 
-561 LNSTTDIRAVTLKLT
+561 
-576 ENGNDDN
+576 
-583 FLFTENVNLTAFEDY
+583 
-598 IFDLSDLPGIDAA
+598 
-611 AVKMVFD
+611 
-618 FGGNPDNTEISVSNI
+618 ISVSNI

-684 SWSQLPDP
+684 SWSQIPNP

-713 QAQFHIIPDNP
+713 QAQFFIIPDNP

-751 LTENGNDDNFL
+751 LTDVSSDDNFL

-897 PAYAAKKYDF
+897 PASAAKKYDF

-922 LAWEGNDKDHAFF
+922 LAWEGNDTDHAFF

>member
-314 PVDTEGAHSYSFFYA
+314 PVDAEGAHSYSFFYA

-392 KVTLKLTDTTND
+392 KVTLKLTDTAND

-421 VFYLSDLPGI
+421 VFY
-431 DAAAVKMVFDFG
+431 
-443 GNPDNTEVS
+443 
-452 VSNIVLK
+452 
-459 DHAIDDGT
+459 
-467 VLPSVPEDP
+467 
-476 VAGPEEYK
+476 
-484 YDSEA
+484 
-489 NLWKAADAAHSYSFF
+489 
-504 YAPSWSQLPDPE
+504 
-516 VENNG
+516 
-521 NEYLLKL
+521 
-528 PSATFAQWQAQ
+528 
-539 FHIIPDNPVALES
+539 
-552 SKSYDFSVV
+552 
-561 LNSTTDIRAVTLKLT
+561 
-576 ENGNDDN
+576 
-583 FLFTENVNLTAFEDY
+583 
-598 IFDLSDLPGIDAA
+598 LSDLPGIDAA

-762 FTENVNLTA
+762 FTENVNLSA

-897 PAYAAKKYDF
+897 PASAAKKYDF

-912 SSAACTCTVK
+912 SSAACTCSVK

>member
-214 HNTNDGNDYLY
+214 HNTNDGKDYLY

-314 PVDTEGAHSYSFFYA
+314 PVDAEGAHSYSFFYA

-489 NLWKAADAAHSYSFF
+489 NLWKAADGAHSCTFF
-504 YAPSWSQLPDPE
+504 YAPSWNQLPDPE
-516 VENNG
+516 LANNG

-576 ENGNDDN
+576 D
-583 FLFTENVNLTAFEDY
+583 
-598 IFDLSDLPGIDAA
+598 
-611 AVKMVFD
+611 
-618 FGGNPDNTEISVSNI
+618 VS
-633 VLKDHAIDDGTV
+633 
-645 LPSVPEDPVAGPEE
+645 S
-659 YKYDSEANLWKAADA
+659 
-674 AHSYSFFYAP
+674 
-684 SWSQLPDP
+684 
-692 EVENNGNEYLLKLPS
+692 
-707 ATFAQW
+707 
-713 QAQFHIIPDNP
+713 
-724 VALESSKSYDFS
+724 
-736 VVLNSTT
+736 
-743 DIRAVTLK
+743 
-751 LTENGNDDNFL
+751 DDNFL

-912 SSAACTCTVK
+912 SSAACTCSVK

>member
-314 PVDTEGAHSYSFFYA
+314 PVDAEGAHSYSFFYA

-392 KVTLKLTDTTND
+392 KVTLKLTDTAND

-467 VLPSVPEDP
+467 VLPSVPEEP

-561 LNSTTDIRAVTLKLT
+561 LNSTTDIK
-576 ENGNDDN
+576 
-583 FLFTENVNLTAFEDY
+583 
-598 IFDLSDLPGIDAA
+598 
-611 AVKMVFD
+611 
-618 FGGNPDNTEISVSNI
+618 
-633 VLKDHAIDDGTV
+633 
-645 LPSVPEDPVAGPEE
+645 
-659 YKYDSEANLWKAADA
+659 
-674 AHSYSFFYAP
+674 
-684 SWSQLPDP
+684 
-692 EVENNGNEYLLKLPS
+692 
-707 ATFAQW
+707 
-713 QAQFHIIPDNP
+713 
-724 VALESSKSYDFS
+724 
-736 VVLNSTT
+736 
-743 DIRAVTLK
+743 AVTLK

-897 PAYAAKKYDF
+897 PASAAKKYDF

-912 SSAACTCTVK
+912 SSAACTCSVK

>member
-314 PVDTEGAHSYSFFYA
+314 PVDAEGAHSYSFFYA

-363 FIIPTTDLPL
+363 FIIPTADLPL

-431 DAAAVKMVFDFG
+431 DAATVKMVFDFG

-467 VLPSVPEDP
+467 VLPSVPEEP

-539 FHIIPDNPVALES
+539 FFIIPDNPVALES

-576 ENGNDDN
+576 DVSSDDN
-583 FLFTENVNLTAFEDY
+583 FLFTENVNL
-598 IFDLSDLPGIDAA
+598 S
-611 AVKMVFD
+611 
-618 FGGNPDNTEISVSNI
+618 
-633 VLKDHAIDDGTV
+633 
-645 LPSVPEDPVAGPEE
+645 
-659 YKYDSEANLWKAADA
+659 
-674 AHSYSFFYAP
+674 
-684 SWSQLPDP
+684 
-692 EVENNGNEYLLKLPS
+692 
-707 ATFAQW
+707 
-713 QAQFHIIPDNP
+713 
-724 VALESSKSYDFS
+724 
-736 VVLNSTT
+736 
-743 DIRAVTLK
+743 
-751 LTENGNDDNFL
+751 
-762 FTENVNLTA
+762 A

-897 PAYAAKKYDF
+897 PASAAKKYDF

-922 LAWEGNDKDHAFF
+922 LAWEGNDTDHAFF